1 MHSASM
7 IFWAQVMESAE
18 HIWRGNWCWNTHK
31 YICTFWSFGL
41 FLLVQI
47 QKTRWF
53 RHYWIL
59 WYVTPPDSRPVVWPF
74 TFRLTVYSPKPQ
86 QSVRQWRPFAKD
98 NEANAHKA
106 SDQFR
111 QICDKLLLKQ
121 KENIV
126 LSQLCSFH
134 IRTTKSNFL
143 PPHVWE
149 NITLRNVQLRTTQ
162 MMKI

>member
-7 IFWAQVMESAE
+7 IFWAQVMENAE

-31 YICTFWSFGL
+31 YICTFWWFGL

-59 WYVTPPDSRPVVWPF
+59 WYVTPPDSRAVIWPF

-98 NEANAHKA
+98 NEANPHKA
-106 SDQFR
+106 G
-111 QICDKLLLKQ
+111 
-121 KENIV
+121 NV
-126 LSQLCSFH
+126 A
-134 IRTTKSNFL
+134 NFL
-143 PPHVWE
+143 RFVT
-149 NITLRNVQLRTTQ
+149 NYFSNKRRTSFFLNCAVFTSEQ
-162 MMKI
+162 QNQTFFLHMCQKI